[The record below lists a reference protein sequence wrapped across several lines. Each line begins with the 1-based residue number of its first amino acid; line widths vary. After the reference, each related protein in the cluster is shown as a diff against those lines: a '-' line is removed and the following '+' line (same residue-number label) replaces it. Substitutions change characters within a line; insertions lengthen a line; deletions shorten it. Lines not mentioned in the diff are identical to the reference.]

1 MSTPPDYAELH
12 CISNFSFLRGASHP
26 GELVERAANLGYQAL
41 AITDECSLAGVVRA
55 HEVAKGLDIQL
66 ITGAEFRLRD
76 GPHCVLL
83 ATNRK
88 GYGQLASFITLGR
101 RRSEKAAYNLS
112 SDDLLRE
119 PLSDCLMIWRPDQN
133 DVLHS
138 EQLAKTAK
146 SFSDRLW
153 LGYTRLS
160 PKGQATK
167 LQTIQ
172 ALGAQHDIPLVACGD
187 VHMHVRSR
195 RALQDTL
202 TAIRLGKPLQE
213 LGYALFPNGERHL
226 RPRARLGKL
235 YPTELLEETCKIAQ
249 RCDFSLESLR
259 YEYPHEIVP
268 DEHTPDSWLRKLA
281 MAGAQKRYPQGV
293 SGKVLDLLEKEL
305 RLIAELEYAY
315 FFLTVYE
322 VVEWSRSQGILCQ
335 GRGSAANSAVCYCL
349 GITAVDPCQRDVLI
363 ERFIS
368 KERNEP
374 PDIDVDFEHER
385 REEVIQHIY
394 QKYGRGRAALAA
406 TVITYRTR
414 SAIRDVGKALG
425 MSLDQVDQLARTHQ
439 WWDEKSELE
448 ARFLE
453 AGLPLDSPMAKRLIS
468 LVSQILDFPRHLSQH
483 VGGFVISQGPVH
495 QLCPVENAAMP
506 ERTIIQWD
514 KDDLESLNLL
524 KVDVLALG
532 MLTCLRKCF
541 SLVKQHTG
549 CQLTLGN
556 VPQGDPETYAMM
568 HKADTVGVFQI
579 ESRAQMAMLPRLKP
593 KDLYEL
599 SIEVAIVRP
608 GPIQGDM
615 VHPYLARKRGEEAA
629 DYIKDELKPA
639 LERTLGVPIFQEQ
652 VMQIAMIA
660 AGFTGGEADGIRR
673 AMAAWKRKGGL
684 EPYELKL
691 KAGMKRN
698 GYPEEFAD
706 RIYKQ
711 ILGFGEYGFP
721 ESHAISFALLAY
733 VSSWLKCHH
742 PAAFAA
748 ALLNSLPMGFYGPS
762 QIVQDVQRHG
772 IAVRPVDVLRSE
784 VASTLEPACTA
795 PSKKKLGSDWAI
807 RLGLD
812 RIKGLA
818 TEAAERIVAA
828 RAQQPFSTVGDLAQ
842 RSQLTREH
850 IEVLAAADAL
860 ATLSGNRYQAHW
872 QASGVD
878 AGTTL
883 LRYPS
888 FSEALPML
896 KTPSEADDVIG
907 DYDSTQLTLRRHPVV
922 FFREH
927 LAAQGTVTA
936 EQLKTLKTGQAVRV
950 AGLVIGR
957 QRPGSASGV
966 MFITLEDETGSINL
980 VVWPKLV
987 EAQRSALIGTR
998 MIIVDGTVQSE
1009 DGVIHVVAGQAHD
1022 CSKWIRRLNI
1032 TSRNFH

>member
-1 MSTPPDYAELH
+1 MSGLPDYAELH
-12 CISNFSFLRGASHP
+12 CVSNFSFLRGASHP
-26 GELVERAANLGYQAL
+26 GELVERAAKLGYRAL
-41 AITDECSLAGVVRA
+41 ALTDECSLAGVVRA
-55 HEVAKGLDIQL
+55 HEAAKEHTIQL
-66 ITGAEFRLRD
+66 IIGAEFHLRE

-83 ATNRK
+83 ATNRR

-101 RRSEKAAYNLS
+101 RRSVKGQYDLGF
-112 SDDLLRE
+112 DDLLQHD
-119 PLSDCLMIWRPDQN
+119 LSDCLLIWRPDGAGS
-133 DVLHS
+133 LHAAHCARAA
-138 EQLAKTAK
+138 QHFAG
-146 SFSDRLW
+146 RMW
-153 LGYTRLS
+153 LGFTRLS
-160 PKGQATK
+160 PKGQAK
-167 LQTIQ
+167 QLAAMQ

-187 VHMHVRSR
+187 VHMHARSR

-202 TAIRLGKPLQE
+202 TAIRLSKPLQE

-226 RPRARLGKL
+226 RPLTRLGKL
-235 YPTELLEETCKIAQ
+235 YPPAFLQQSCAIAG
-249 RCDFSLESLR
+249 RCNFSLDSLR

-268 DEHTPDSWLRKLA
+268 DGEKPASWLRKLA
-281 MAGAQKRYPQGV
+281 MRGAQKRYPQGIAP
-293 SGKVLDLLEKEL
+293 KVLDLLEKEL
-305 RLIAELEYAY
+305 QLIAELQYAY
-315 FFLTVYE
+315 FFLTVYDI
-322 VVEWSRSQGILCQ
+322 VRWARSQGILCQ

-349 GITAVDPCQRDVLI
+349 GITAVDPSQRDVLI

-394 QKYGRGRAALAA
+394 QKYGRDRAALAA
-406 TVITYRTR
+406 TVISYRTR

-439 WWDEKSELE
+439 WWDSKTELE
-448 ARFLE
+448 ERFVE
-453 AGLPLDSPMAKRLIS
+453 AGLPPDSLMARRLIV
-468 LVSQILDFPRHLSQH
+468 LVSQISGFPRHLSQH

-514 KDDLESLNLL
+514 KDDLEALNLL

-541 SLVKQHTG
+541 ALVKQHTG
-549 CQLTLGN
+549 CQLTLDN
-556 VPQGDPETYAMM
+556 VPQGDTATYQMM

-593 KDLYEL
+593 KNLYEL

-615 VHPYLARKRGEEAA
+615 VHPYLARKRGDEPA
-629 DYIKDELKPA
+629 DCIKAELEPA
-639 LERTLGVPIFQEQ
+639 LKRTLGVPIFQEQ

-660 AGFTGGEADGIRR
+660 AGFSGGEADSIRR

-684 EPYELKL
+684 EPFEAKL
-691 KAGMKRN
+691 KAGMQRN
-698 GYPEEFAD
+698 GYPDDFAN
-706 RIYKQ
+706 RIYQQ

-742 PAAFAA
+742 PAAFTT

-762 QIVQDVQRHG
+762 QIIQDAQRHG
-772 IAVRPVDVLRSE
+772 ITVRPVDVLHSDI
-784 VASTLEPACTA
+784 ASTLEPVSNTQA
-795 PSKKKLGSDWAI
+795 SNKLGSNWAI

-818 TEAAERIVAA
+818 NETAARIVAA
-828 RAQQPFSTVGDLAQ
+828 RTQHRFHSVNDLAQ
-842 RSQLTREH
+842 RSGLKQEH
-850 IEVLAAADAL
+850 VEVLAAADAL
-860 ATLSGNRYQAHW
+860 AGLAGNRYSAHW
-872 QASGVD
+872 QASGID
-878 AGTTL
+878 AGTGL
-883 LRYPS
+883 LSYPS
-888 FSEALPML
+888 FSEALPLL
-896 KTPSEADDVIG
+896 KSPSEADDVAG
-907 DYDSTQLTLRRHPVV
+907 DYAATGLTLRQHPLA
-922 FFREH
+922 FFRGH
-927 LAAQGTVTA
+927 LSAQGAVTA
-936 EQLKTLKTGQAVRV
+936 DTLKTMPTGQHVRV

-966 MFITLEDETGSINL
+966 MFITLEDETGPINL

-987 EAQRSALIGTR
+987 ITQRRALIGTR
-998 MIIVDGTVQSE
+998 LIVVDGALQSE
-1009 DGVIHVVAGQAHD
+1009 NGVIHVVADTAHD
-1022 CSKWIRRLNI
+1022 CSHWIGQLNI

>member
-12 CISNFSFLRGASHP
+12 CVSNFSFLRGASHP
-26 GELVERAANLGYQAL
+26 SELVERAAKLGYRAL

-55 HEVAKGLDIQL
+55 HEATKAHDVQL
-66 ITGAEFRLRD
+66 IIGAEFRLRD

-83 ATNRK
+83 ATNRV

-101 RRSEKAAYNLS
+101 RRSKKGAYDLS
-112 SDDLLRE
+112 SDDLLTA
-119 PLSDCLMIWRPDQN
+119 PLSDCLLIWRPDQN
-133 DVLHS
+133 NKLH
-138 EQLAKTAK
+138 EAELAKAAQA
-146 SFSDRLW
+146 FAGRIW

-160 PKGQATK
+160 PKGQMAQLQATQS
-167 LQTIQ
+167 L
-172 ALGAQHDIPLVACGD
+172 AAQHGIPLVACGD

-202 TAIRLGKPLQE
+202 TAIRLGKPLQA
-213 LGYALFPNGERHL
+213 LGYALFSNGERHL
-226 RPRARLGKL
+226 RTRARLGRL
-235 YPTELLEETCKIAQ
+235 YPAELLKQSCVIAD
-249 RCDFSLESLR
+249 RCDFSLASLR
-259 YEYPHEIVP
+259 YEYPHELVP
-268 DEHTPDSWLRKLA
+268 DGHTPDGWLRQLA
-281 MAGAQKRYPQGV
+281 MAGAEKRYPQGV
-293 SGKVLDLLEKEL
+293 SSKVRNLLEKEL
-305 RLIAELEYAY
+305 QLIAELEYAY

-322 VVEWSRSQGILCQ
+322 VVEWARSQGILCQ

-368 KERNEP
+368 KERDEP

-394 QKYGRGRAALAA
+394 QKYGRDRAALAA
-406 TVITYRTR
+406 TVISYRPR

-425 MSLDQVDQLARTHQ
+425 MSLDQVDQLARTVQ
-439 WWDEKSELE
+439 WWDEKTELE
-448 ARFLE
+448 ARFIE
-453 AGLPLDSPMAKRLIS
+453 AGLPPDSPMARRLMV
-468 LVSQILDFPRHLSQH
+468 LVTQILGFPRHLSQH

-514 KDDLESLNLL
+514 KDDLEALGLL

-541 SLVKQHTG
+541 ALIRQHTG
-549 CQLTLGN
+549 RQLTLAN
-556 VPQGDPETYAMM
+556 IPQGDPATYAMM

-593 KDLYEL
+593 SNLYEL

-629 DYIKDELKPA
+629 EYIKDELKPA

-684 EPYELKL
+684 EPYEAKL
-691 KAGMKRN
+691 KAGMARN

-742 PAAFAA
+742 PTAFAT

-762 QIVQDVQRHG
+762 QIVQDARRHG
-772 IAVRPVDVLRSE
+772 ITVRPVDVLHSD

-795 PSKKKLGSDWAI
+795 PSRTELGADWAI

-818 TEAAERIVAA
+818 TEAAKRIVAA
-828 RAQQPFSTVGDLAQ
+828 RAQHPFSTVGDLAQ
-842 RSQLTREH
+842 RSGLTREH
-850 IEVLAAADAL
+850 VEVLAAADAL
-860 ATLSGNRYQAHW
+860 ASLSGNRYHAHW

-878 AGTTL
+878 QGAGL
-883 LRYPS
+883 LAYPS
-888 FSEALPML
+888 FAEASPLL
-896 KTPSEADDVIG
+896 KAPSEADNVIG
-907 DYDSTQLTLRRHPVV
+907 DYDTTRLTLRQHPLS

-927 LAAQGTVTA
+927 LDAQGAVTA
-936 EQLKTLKTGQAVRV
+936 DKLKAMKTGQAVRV

-987 EAQRSALIGTR
+987 ESQRRALIGTR
-998 MIIVDGTVQSE
+998 MIVVDGTVQSE
-1009 DGVIHVVAGQAHD
+1009 DGVIHVVAGHARD
-1022 CSKWIRRLNI
+1022 CTTWISRLNVA
-1032 TSRNFH
+1032 SRNFH